1 MTNYRRRRAKPKPIG
16 PNYQVNQYI
25 RAEEV
30 RLLDEEGSM
39 LGVYKVSEALRMA
52 NEKEFDL
59 IEINPKAQPPIV
71 KMMDYNKFKYQISKS
86 SQNKKTSNDM
96 KTVRVS
102 VRVSPHDLAVRARQ
116 IEKVF
121 GKRTQSKNAGSDAW
135 SGETTPG
142 SCGGSYEKFC
152 ANDRD
157 SIRLGKGAK

>member
-116 IEKVF
+116 IEKFLEKGLKVKMQVQMH
-121 GKRTQSKNAGSDAW
+121 GREKQHPEVADEVMKNFVQG
-135 SGETTPG
+135 
-142 SCGGSYEKFC
+142 
-152 ANDRD
+152 
-157 SIRLGKGAK
+157 